1 MKYFGIKKPDG
12 VIWWIT
18 DSKHNS
24 WLAFFQFPSD
34 KDTLNAHRLPI
45 SEAASAYESIGYKCV
60 ELNVEEAE
68 SGGKDGGE

>member
-1 MKYFGIKKPDG
+1 MRYYGIKKPDG

-34 KDTLNAHRLPI
+34 KNTLNAHRLPI
-45 SEAASAYESIGYKCV
+45 AEAASAYEAIGYKCV
-60 ELNVEEAE
+60 ELKVEEAE
-68 SGGKDGGE
+68 SGGKDGE

>member
-68 SGGKDGGE
+68 SGGKDGE

>member
-1 MKYFGIKKPDG
+1 MMRYFGIKKPDG

-34 KDTLNAHRLPI
+34 KDTLNAHR
-45 SEAASAYESIGYKCV
+45 SAHKRCRRFGFR
-60 ELNVEEAE
+60 
-68 SGGKDGGE
+68 

>member
-18 DSKHNS
+18 DSKYNS